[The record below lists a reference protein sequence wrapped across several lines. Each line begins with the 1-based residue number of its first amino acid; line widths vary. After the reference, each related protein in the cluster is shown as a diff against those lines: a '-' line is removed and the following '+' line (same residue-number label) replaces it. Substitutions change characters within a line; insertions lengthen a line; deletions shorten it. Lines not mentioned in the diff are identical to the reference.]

1 MAEQLN
7 SQRFRRYK
15 GNLHLHT
22 TNSDGKLS
30 PSAAVDWYRRQG
42 YDFVSVTDHRRLS
55 RPDSFVHDGILCIP
69 GIELDVDR
77 TPLGMSWHLVGL
89 GVSSGYVPLD
99 TKTTLVQPTID
110 HLTAD
115 GAIVILAHPYWSGLT
130 VNEMSPLDGIT
141 GVEVYNT
148 SCDSDLGKALS
159 SVHWDDALAWGKQ
172 WWGLATD
179 DTHIMDDSRADN
191 DAGGGWVMV
200 EAPSLSDG
208 AILEALRSGRF
219 YASSGPDIDYLSL
232 DGDVLTVRCSPVR
245 SIDVIGAARY
255 GQRWQAAPGDT
266 LTGATYRLKGPERY
280 VRVECT
286 DAQGKKAWSN
296 PFFTS
301 GRFTAA
307 RTTAG

>member
-1 MAEQLN
+1 MTEQLN
-7 SQRFRRYK
+7 GQRYRRYK

-30 PSAAVDWYRRQG
+30 PADAVAWYRRQG
-42 YDFVSVTDHRRLS
+42 YDFLSVTDHRKVS
-55 RPDSFVHDGILCIP
+55 SPNSFAHDGILCIP

-89 GVSSGYVPLD
+89 GLSPAYVPLD
-99 TKTTLVQPTID
+99 TKTTPVQSMID
-110 HLTAD
+110 HLTGD
-115 GAIVILAHPYWSGLT
+115 GAIAILAHPYWSGLT
-130 VNEMSPLDGIT
+130 INEMSSLAGIT

-148 SCDSDLGKALS
+148 SSDTDLGKGLS
-159 SVHWDDALAWGKQ
+159 SVHWDDALTNGKQ

-179 DTHIMDDSRADN
+179 DTHLMDDSRADN

-200 EAPSLSDG
+200 EAPELTTG
-208 AILEALRSGRF
+208 AVLDALRRGRF
-219 YASSGPDIDYLSL
+219 YSSSGPDIDFLSL

-255 GQRWQAAPGDT
+255 GQHWQAAPGEA

-296 PFFTS
+296 PFFTAS
-301 GRFTAA
+301 PQA
-307 RTTAG
+307 